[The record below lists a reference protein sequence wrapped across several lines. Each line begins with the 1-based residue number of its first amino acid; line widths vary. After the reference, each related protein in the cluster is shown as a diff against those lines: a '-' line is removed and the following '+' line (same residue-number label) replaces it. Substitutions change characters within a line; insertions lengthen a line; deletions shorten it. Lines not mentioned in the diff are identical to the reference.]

1 MARDSAQ
8 IGTVTVMFTDM
19 VGSTAA
25 TADRGTHAGDEVR
38 RKLFALL
45 RGAVVECGGTEVK
58 NLGDGLMVTFSSAH
72 AGVAC
77 AVRTQK
83 RVARYNRRADQPL
96 HVRVGLS
103 VGDAVLEDGDWFGRP
118 VVEAARLCNAAESD
132 RILVT
137 GAVRLMAPKHADA
150 FSPLGGLELKGLSEP
165 VDSYEVEWEQ
175 VRPDEPPVPLPSALA
190 TVRPRSFTARD
201 RERARLR
208 STLSAAETGVPQVAV
223 IAGEPGIGKTALA
236 AEAAAAVAGDGA
248 WVLYGRCE
256 EDSGRPYEPFVD
268 ALDHLV
274 EHCPRGLIDRHLA
287 EHGSALARLVPRL
300 RLRAGDLP
308 TSEALDPESE
318 RYLLFGAVVGILD
331 EAAEDQPLILVL
343 DDLHWADRPSIQLL
357 RHLVRHFGD
366 APVTVVGTY
375 RATELAEAP
384 DLQALLAD
392 ISREESVT
400 RIELAGLNEH
410 EVTLLLGKITGQ
422 ELDEEGERLAHA
434 IQRETAGNP
443 FFIRELVR
451 NLDQAG
457 ALERTSGRLVGD
469 TIELPHN
476 VRDVILHRVARLG
489 DDTRRTLS
497 MAAVVGREFD
507 VELLRRALEADPD
520 ELAEQLDAA
529 VQAALLHEVPGNG
542 ARLAFP
548 HALVEYTL
556 YEALGPARRGRGH
569 RQVAVALEAVHGD
582 SPRAHVADLAYHY
595 ARSPAGEDLAKAVA
609 YAVEAGDRALE
620 QLAPDA
626 AVRWYEQALELHV
639 RVPGAGEPDRCD
651 LLIKLGE
658 AEAFAGLLSQRETL
672 FEAAELA
679 RRLRDPQ
686 RLVRAAIA
694 NDRGTLYSKPG
705 AVDQARVV
713 MLEDA
718 LASLAPGVSPER
730 AELLARLS
738 NELHFAGEPERPRAL
753 SDEALSVAR
762 DIDAPDALIRVV
774 AERALAIWSPD
785 TLTERREEADEAVR
799 AARRTVA
806 PLARFNALRCR
817 FLAAVCAA
825 DLAQAEADLAD
836 ARALVQRVAHPVS
849 RWFTCL
855 MCSTLDAI
863 QGRLESAEAF
873 AEEGGDIAARSG
885 QPDAE
890 FVRLAQL
897 AHVRYEQGRLGE
909 LRFAVAQMAKDFPGI
924 PAWLGLLAA
933 SAAEGGDTA
942 QASSRLE
949 RGTAAG
955 FTPMDIAWGSGVGS
969 YSIACARAEHVE
981 SAGALYRMMAPY
993 EEQVAYTGAN
1003 AWLTIAHHLGA
1014 LARVLDRSEAAERHL
1029 RVAASMAERMRAP
1042 VWLARTRVEQARAR
1056 LARGDRPDGVAPLL
1070 DEARET
1076 AARFGAA
1083 GVERDAADLLEV
1095 RRSVGA

>member
-1 MARDSAQ
+1 MARDRSE

-19 VGSTAA
+19 VGSTAS
-25 TADRGTHAGDEVR
+25 TADRGAHVGDAVR
-38 RKLFALL
+38 RRLFALL
-45 RGAVVECGGTEVK
+45 RGAVAECGGTEVK
-58 NLGDGLMVTFSSAH
+58 NLGDGLMVTFPSAR
-72 AGVAC
+72 AGIAC
-77 AVRTQK
+77 AARTQK
-83 RVARYNRRADQPL
+83 RVARYNRRAAEPL

-103 VGDAVLEDGDWFGRP
+103 VGDAVSEEGDWFGRP
-118 VVEAARLCNAAESD
+118 VVEAARLCDAAKSD

-137 GAVRLMAPKHADA
+137 GAVRLMAHSQAEA
-150 FSPLGGLELKGLSEP
+150 FTPLGGLELKGLSEP
-165 VDSYEVEWEQ
+165 VDAYEVEWELI
-175 VRPDEPPVPLPSALA
+175 RPDEPPVPLPSALEA
-190 TVRPRSFTARD
+190 VRPRWFTARD
-201 RERARLR
+201 RERAQLAAA
-208 STLSAAETGVPQVAV
+208 LAAAETGTPQVAL

-236 AEAAAAVAGDGA
+236 ADAAAALANDGA

-256 EDSGRPYEPFVD
+256 EDVGRPYEPFVD

-274 EHCPRGLIDRHLA
+274 EHAPSSLIRRHVA
-287 EHGSALARLVPRL
+287 EHGGALARLVPGL
-300 RLRAGDLP
+300 RLRAAELP
-308 TSEALDPESE
+308 TAEGGDPESE
-318 RYLLFGAVVGILD
+318 RYLLFGAIAGVLVD
-331 EAAEDQPLILVL
+331 AAEDQPLLIVL
-343 DDLHWADRPSIQLL
+343 DDLHWADPPTIQLL
-357 RHLVRHFGD
+357 RHLVRRFGD
-366 APVTVVGTY
+366 SPVTVVGTY
-375 RATELAEAP
+375 RATELGEAHG
-384 DLQALLAD
+384 LQALLAD

-400 RIELAGLNEH
+400 RIELAGLNEG
-410 EVTLLLGKITGQ
+410 EVTLLLGRITGQ
-422 ELDEEGERLAHA
+422 VLDEEGERLAHA

-457 ALERTSGRLVGD
+457 ELERTGGRLVGD
-469 TIELPHN
+469 TIELPRN
-476 VRDVILHRVARLG
+476 VRDVILYRVERLG
-489 DDTRRTLS
+489 EDARRTLS

-507 VELLRRALEADPD
+507 VELLGRALEADRD

-529 VQAALLHEVPGNG
+529 VEAALLHEVPGNG

-556 YEALGPARRGRGH
+556 YEEMGPARRGRGH
-569 RQVAVALEAVHGD
+569 RRVASALEAVHGAD
-582 SPRAHVADLAYHY
+582 PGPHVADLAYHY
-595 ARSPAGEDLAKAVA
+595 GKSTVPEDAAKAVT
-609 YAVEAGDRALE
+609 YAVQAGDRSLE

-626 AVRWYEQALELHV
+626 AVGWYEQALRLHE
-639 RVPGAGEPDRCD
+639 RTPAASEQERCD
-651 LLIKLGE
+651 LLIKLGQ

-679 RRLRDPQ
+679 RRLGDPQ

-718 LASLAPGVSPER
+718 LASLPPGESPER

-762 DIDAPDALIRVV
+762 GIDDPDALIRVV
-774 AERALAIWSPD
+774 AERALAIWAPD
-785 TLTERREEADEAVR
+785 TLSERRDEAEEAVR
-799 AARRTVA
+799 AARRTAA
-806 PLARFNALRCR
+806 PLARFNAIRCR
-817 FLAAVCAA
+817 CLAAICAA
-825 DLAQAEADLAD
+825 DLERAEADLAD
-836 ARALVQRVAHPVS
+836 ARALVRRVAHPVS
-849 RWFTCL
+849 RWFTCM

-933 SAAEGGDTA
+933 SAAEGGDLA

-949 RGTAAG
+949 RGVAAG
-955 FTPMDIAWGSGVGS
+955 FTPLDIAWGSGVGS
-969 YSIACARAEHVE
+969 YSIACARAEHEE
-981 SAGALYRMMAPY
+981 SAAALYRMMAPY
-993 EEQVAYTGAN
+993 EGQVAYTGAN
-1003 AWLTIAHHLGA
+1003 AWLLIAHHLGA
-1014 LARVLDRSEAAERHL
+1014 LARVLGRPEAAERHL
-1029 RVAASMAERMRAP
+1029 RVAATLAERMGAP
-1042 VWLARTRVEQARAR
+1042 VWLARTRVEEGRSR
-1056 LARGDRPDGVAPLL
+1056 LARGDRRDRVAPLL

-1083 GVERDAADLLEV
+1083 GVERDAAELLEV